1 MQGSARHDTVMRVL
15 VAEDSPEMRSHLKQG
30 LGEHGYTVDV
40 VSDGEAALA
49 HAATGAYDLLIL
61 DRSLPRF
68 EGVAVLRQLRAQ
80 GNQTPCIFVTARGS
94 VGERVEGLD
103 AGGDDYLVKPF
114 SFAELLARIRAIGRR
129 GSESQSAVLQVADL
143 RLDPVAMIVERA
155 GRRLDLTAKQFVL
168 LSYMMRHAG
177 QVVSRAMLLEHVWN
191 FEFDGLSNVVDV
203 HINRLRGKV
212 DRGFDAPLI
221 HTLRGLGYVLREP

>member
-168 LSYMMRHAG
+168 LSYLMRHAG

-212 DRGFDAPLI
+212 DRGFDPPLI

>member
-1 MQGSARHDTVMRVL
+1 MRVL
-15 VAEDSPEMRSHLKQG
+15 VAEDNHDMGMHLRQG
-30 LGEHGYTVDV
+30 LQEHGYVVDV
-40 VSDGEAALA
+40 VSDGNDALA

-61 DRSLPRF
+61 DRSLPRC
-68 EGVAVLRQLRAQ
+68 EGVAVLRQLRAA

-94 VGERVEGLD
+94 IGERVEGLD

-114 SFAELLARIRAIGRR
+114 SFAELLARVRAISRR
-129 GSESQSAVLQVADL
+129 GGDSQNVVLQVADL
-143 RLDPVAMIVERA
+143 RLDPTTMTVERS

-168 LSYMMRHAG
+168 LSYLMRHAG

-203 HINRLRGKV
+203 HINRLRSKV
-212 DRGFDAPLI
+212 DRGFDPPLI

>member
-1 MQGSARHDTVMRVL
+1 MRVL
-15 VAEDSPEMRSHLKQG
+15 VAEDSPEMGTHLKQG
-30 LGEHGYTVDV
+30 LSEHGYTVDV
-40 VSDGEAALA
+40 VTDGETALN
-49 HAATGAYDLLIL
+49 HAAAGAYDLLIV
-61 DRSLPRF
+61 DRSLPRC
-68 EGVAVLRQLRAQ
+68 EGVAVLRRLRAQ

-114 SFAELLARIRAIGRR
+114 SFAELLARIRAITRR
-129 GSESQSAVLQVADL
+129 GSDSQIAVLQVADL
-143 RLDPVAMIVERA
+143 RLDPATMIVERA

-168 LSYMMRHAG
+168 LSYLMRHAG

-212 DRGFDAPLI
+212 DRGFDPPLI